1 VSVWIVTLKESVID
15 DLRALGRKQGRT
27 VLKAAAERL
36 SSDPLATTRHLKSI
50 RPNPVAHRELRL
62 FGRYRVLFSVD
73 EAETTVTIVL
83 VGEKRGNSLYVQG
96 KRFTAHEDRSTE
108 RG

>member
-1 VSVWIVTLKESVID
+1 VPAWTVTLKESVID
-15 DLRALGRKQGRT
+15 DLRALGRKQGRM
-27 VLKAAAERL
+27 VLKAATERL
-36 SSDPLATTRHLKSI
+36 SSDPLATTRHLKSL

-62 FGRYRVLFSVD
+62 FGRYRVLFVVD
-73 EAETTVTIVL
+73 EAKMTVTIVL

-96 KRFTAHEDRSTE
+96 ERFTAHESDSTE